1 MTMESVTDVR
11 RGPMVPDANPSR
23 LRATVARGLFERT
36 VGGCHCGS
44 STGSRRDQPRPP
56 GRAGDGDRARCVLA
70 EARA

>member
-36 VGGCHCGS
+36 VRRLPLRVE
-44 STGSRRDQPRPP
+44 RRDVGVISP
-56 GRAGDGDRARCVLA
+56 GPRAR
-70 EARA
+70 R